1 MGKNRLVGWLL
12 CRLGSY
18 PAVIGLLE
26 LSLDRELSFRE
37 RVALRF
43 HDLLCSYC
51 ERLKKRLRA
60 IREIIQT
67 GQDVERIAID
77 EADRLSPEARER
89 IKKAL
94 RKAIHDLES
103 QKDDTG

>member
-12 CRLGSY
+12 CRLRSY
-18 PAVIGLLE
+18 PNVVGLLE

-51 ERLKKRLRA
+51 ARFTKRLKV

-67 GQDVERIAID
+67 SQDVERIGVD
-77 EADRLSPEARER
+77 EGNRLSPEARER
-89 IKKAL
+89 IKTLL
-94 RKAIHDLES
+94 REAIQDFES
-103 QKDDTG
+103 QTGDPE